1 MTASGTIA
9 STAFH
14 YAYGKAPTVLCRAPG
29 RVNLIGEHTDYNDG
43 LVLPIAIDRSVAV
56 AAAPRDDGV
65 VRIYAEQFAARDE
78 WKATAPRR
86 TGRREWRDYVRG
98 VAWALLDSGARIG
111 GADMA
116 IDGDLPLGAGLS
128 SSAALEL
135 AVAGAFCAASG
146 VEIERRKLALL
157 CQQAE
162 NVFVGVQCG
171 IMDQFA
177 SALGRAGDALLIDCR
192 SLDVEWVPLRW
203 EDRGLA
209 IVVVDSQVPR
219 RLAETPY
226 NERREECARAAKCL
240 GVTSLRD
247 ATEPDV
253 AGLPEPL
260 RRRARHVV
268 RENGRVRKAVDALA
282 GRDPERFGALMY
294 ESHESLRDDFEA
306 SCPELDLLVDLA
318 RRARGVL
325 GSRLT
330 GAGFGGCTVSL
341 VQADA
346 LDDFRR
352 DVLAPYRAE
361 TGLEAQM
368 MVCQPADGLS
378 VTHV

>member
-1 MTASGTIA
+1 MG
-9 STAFH
+9 STAFQH
-14 YAYGKAPTVLCRAPG
+14 AYGKLPTVVCRAPG

-78 WKATAPRR
+78 WKVAAPRR

-177 SALGRAGDALLIDCR
+177 SSLGRAGDALLIDCR

-209 IVVVDSQVPR
+209 IVVVDSKVPR

-240 GVTSLRD
+240 GVASLRD
-247 ATEPDV
+247 ASEADVGRLPD
-253 AGLPEPL
+253 PL
-260 RRRARHVV
+260 LRRARHVV
-268 RENGRVRKAVDALA
+268 RENGRVTKAVDALT
-282 GRDPERFGALMY
+282 GRDPQRFGALMY

-306 SCPELDLLVDLA
+306 SCPELDLLVHLA
-318 RRARGVL
+318 RSARGVL
-325 GSRLT
+325 GARLT

-346 LDDFRR
+346 LHDFQR

-361 TGLEAQM
+361 TGLEAEM
-368 MVCQPADGLS
+368 TVCLPADGLS

>member
-1 MTASGTIA
+1 
-9 STAFH
+9 
-14 YAYGKAPTVLCRAPG
+14 
-29 RVNLIGEHTDYNDG
+29 
-43 LVLPIAIDRSVAV
+43 
-56 AAAPRDDGV
+56 
-65 VRIYAEQFAARDE
+65 
-78 WKATAPRR
+78 
-86 TGRREWRDYVRG
+86 
-98 VAWALLDSGARIG
+98 
-111 GADMA
+111 
-116 IDGDLPLGAGLS
+116 
-128 SSAALEL
+128 
-135 AVAGAFCAASG
+135 
-146 VEIERRKLALL
+146 
-157 CQQAE
+157 
-162 NVFVGVQCG
+162 
-171 IMDQFA
+171 MDQFA

-209 IVVVDSQVPR
+209 IVVVDSKVPR

-226 NERREECARAAKCL
+226 NERREECARAARCL

-247 ATEPDV
+247 ATEPDL

-282 GRDPERFGALMY
+282 GRDPQRFGALMY

-330 GAGFGGCTVSL
+330 GAGFGGCTASL

-346 LDDFRR
+346 LDDFQR

-361 TGLEAQM
+361 TGLEGQM
-368 MVCQPADGLS
+368 MACQPADGLS